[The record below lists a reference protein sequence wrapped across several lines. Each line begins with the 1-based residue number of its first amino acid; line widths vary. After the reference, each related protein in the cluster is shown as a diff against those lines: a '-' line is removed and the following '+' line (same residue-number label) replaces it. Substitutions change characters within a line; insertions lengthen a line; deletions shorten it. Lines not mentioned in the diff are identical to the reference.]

1 MEEIPAWARSSG
13 SLADNAYG
21 RTLGEYRE
29 PFSKCF
35 VLIIMYVYYHVQ
47 IHWELCVIQNACQH
61 IALQNTNLN
70 SFKEEIVFVQEK
82 KFQTEGRP
90 CTTKEVHST
99 VLVSLYFG

>member
-35 VLIIMYVYYHVQ
+35 VCMYVSIMYKSTGSCLSYKLHV
-47 IHWELCVIQNACQH
+47 IAIQNTDCS
-61 IALQNTNLN
+61 
-70 SFKEEIVFVQEK
+70 SFKGKDVFGFGEK
-82 KFQTEGRP
+82 Y
-90 CTTKEVHST
+90 
-99 VLVSLYFG
+99 L

>member
-35 VLIIMYVYYHVQ
+35 VLIIMYVSIMYKSTGS
-47 IHWELCVIQNACQH
+47 CVSCKMRVVAT
-61 IALQNTNLN
+61 QNTDC
-70 SFKEEIVFVQEK
+70 SRFKEKIVFGEK
-82 KFQTEGRP
+82 
-90 CTTKEVHST
+90 V
-99 VLVSLYFG
+99 

>member
-35 VLIIMYVYYHVQ
+35 VLIIMSCMYLSCHVQ
-47 IHWELCVIQNACQH
+47 IHWELCVIQNACH
-61 IALQNTNLN
+61 CNTKHE
-70 SFKEEIVFVQEK
+70 S
-82 KFQTEGRP
+82 
-90 CTTKEVHST
+90 
-99 VLVSLYFG
+99 

>member
-61 IALQNTNLN
+61 IAIQNTNLN
-70 SFKEEIVFVQEK
+70 SFKEEIVFGQEK
-82 KFQTEGRP
+82 KF
-90 CTTKEVHST
+90 HSIET
-99 VLVSLYFG
+99 CRTSLSHILL

>member
-35 VLIIMYVYYHVQ
+35 VLIFMCVSIMYKSTGSCLSYKLHV
-47 IHWELCVIQNACQH
+47 IAIQNTDCS
-61 IALQNTNLN
+61 
-70 SFKEEIVFVQEK
+70 SFKGKDVFGFEEK
-82 KFQTEGRP
+82 Y
-90 CTTKEVHST
+90 
-99 VLVSLYFG
+99 L